1 MISRPWTAFLFS
13 LACASTIA
21 WLVALLHEKNVR
33 PVQDLVAFFKKQPK
47 AGRVILGAAAL
58 SLWAFASTKQG
69 TSEVGEVEGSATLD
83 MENEENRRHGDREEW
98 VSTNQHES
106 AQISIRD
113 NSCQF
118 VDKAPTGGEETPR
131 LPSSNNSV
139 FSDSNSTPGYLL
151 TRVGTNEVFSFGPP
165 DGATVCADG
174 RAFDAANDWVYLVF
188 TNWAFSFGADKG

>member
-1 MISRPWTAFLFS
+1 MD
-13 LACASTIA
+13 
-21 WLVALLHEKNVR
+21 E
-33 PVQDLVAFFKKQPK
+33 
-47 AGRVILGAAAL
+47 
-58 SLWAFASTKQG
+58 
-69 TSEVGEVEGSATLD
+69 ESATLNAED
-83 MENEENRRHGDREEW
+83 SEKRRHGE
-98 VSTNQHES
+98 
-106 AQISIRD
+106 
-113 NSCQF
+113 
-118 VDKAPTGGEETPR
+118 GGEVLDRSDDKIGGVETDFSNPVNPVEGTPR